1 MDGSYLLCGGAVPEK
16 VDTWKRTADGHG
28 VGAGGRVVM
37 RGISGDVVIRIAVPP
52 VYGVVVSLPGNNRD
66 GNGFVGSFRFPS
78 GDEGF
83 GFRFGLCLPEEYEE
97 ECGNDKKGTF

>member
-1 MDGSYLLCGGAVPEK
+1 MDGSHLLCGGAVPEK

-52 VYGVVVSLPGNNRD
+52 VYGVAITASCGRD
-66 GNGFVGSFRFPS
+66 GNGFIIRGCLPS

-83 GFRFGLCLPEEYEE
+83 RVVLRLSEEYEE
-97 ECGNDKKGTF
+97 DCKNNKKGTF